1 MRMRALF
8 RCIASAARAR
18 CRPRVAAGVLTPR
31 SSCLPRP
38 LLLTRALL
46 LAGAGSMVLYPAS
59 ARAATT
65 LQDGLASRGAEVC
78 RLNTYTTLAVTP
90 AALSS
95 AARDAAARAR
105 VVAVASPSA
114 VKAWLAVQGDMAQA
128 DEEPRL
134 ACIGETSASAAKRL
148 GVDPARIYWPDA
160 PGVEGW
166 VDAIQRALQDES

>member
-8 RCIASAARAR
+8 RRIASAARAR

-114 VKAWLAVQGDMAQA
+114 VKAWLAVQGDMGLSRMRRVDRGAQ
-128 DEEPRL
+128 L
-134 ACIGETSASAAKRL
+134 AEDALDILHRDV
-148 GVDPARIYWPDA
+148 GVDRMGEQ
-160 PGVEGW
+160 GV
-166 VDAIQRALQDES
+166 